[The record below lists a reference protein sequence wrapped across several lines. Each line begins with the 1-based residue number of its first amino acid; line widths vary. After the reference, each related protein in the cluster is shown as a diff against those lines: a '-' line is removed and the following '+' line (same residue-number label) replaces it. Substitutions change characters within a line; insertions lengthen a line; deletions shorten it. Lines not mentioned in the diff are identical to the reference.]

1 MLDTINEI
9 LNSYFRAWNEGFI
22 SKNGEGIREYMSE
35 KFVGYWAHS
44 NIDKPDSY
52 FYDYD
57 LNSVLRQMD
66 NAEKSF
72 EAVSITQRKNGEEFL
87 VLGRETNLINGEPYT
102 AQCMFVWRKENN
114 QWKLLREYIE
124 LER

>member
-1 MLDTINEI
+1 MLDSIKEI
-9 LNSYFRAWNEGFI
+9 LNDYFRAWNDGFN
-22 SKNGEGIREYMSE
+22 SKKGERIREYMSE

-44 NIDKPDSY
+44 NIDKPDPY
-52 FYDYD
+52 FYNYD
-57 LNSVLRQMD
+57 LDSVLRQMD

-72 EAVSITQRKNGEEFL
+72 EAVSIIERKNGNEFL

-102 AQCMFVWRKENN
+102 AWRKENN
-114 QWKLLREYIE
+114 RWKLLREYIE